1 MPVEFEQS
9 SIREWLLDTQEKST
23 IRDTAEHGCSGGTI
37 GELIYYADT
46 NAFYEKYKE
55 EIVSLYG
62 KNVFD
67 QMLRIEML
75 QKKMLLLRKD
85 IKATAE
91 ELKEL
96 ETELHKIKVISFAG
110 L

>member
-1 MPVEFEQS
+1 M
-9 SIREWLLDTQEKST
+9 T
-23 IRDTAEHGCSGGTI
+23 
-37 GELIYYADT
+37 
-46 NAFYEKYKE
+46 EKYKE

-75 QKKMLLLRKD
+75 QKKMALLRND

>member
-1 MPVEFEQS
+1 MT
-9 SIREWLLDTQEKST
+9 D
-23 IRDTAEHGCSGGTI
+23 
-37 GELIYYADT
+37 
-46 NAFYEKYKE
+46 KYKE

-62 KNVFD
+62 KNVLD
-67 QMLRIEML
+67 QMLRIEIL
-75 QKKMLLLRKD
+75 QKKMSLLRND

>member
-1 MPVEFEQS
+1 M
-9 SIREWLLDTQEKST
+9 T
-23 IRDTAEHGCSGGTI
+23 
-37 GELIYYADT
+37 
-46 NAFYEKYKE
+46 EKYKE

-75 QKKMLLLRKD
+75 QKKMLLLRNDLKV
-85 IKATAE
+85 ASE
-91 ELKEL
+91 ELNEL

>member
-1 MPVEFEQS
+1 M
-9 SIREWLLDTQEKST
+9 T
-23 IRDTAEHGCSGGTI
+23 
-37 GELIYYADT
+37 
-46 NAFYEKYKE
+46 EKYKQ

-75 QKKMLLLRKD
+75 QKKMLLLRNDLKV
-85 IKATAE
+85 ASE